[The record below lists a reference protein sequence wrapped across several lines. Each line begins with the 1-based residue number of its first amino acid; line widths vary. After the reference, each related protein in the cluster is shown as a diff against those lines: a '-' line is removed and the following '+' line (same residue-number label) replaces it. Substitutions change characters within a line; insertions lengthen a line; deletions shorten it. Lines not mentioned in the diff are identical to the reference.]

1 MGSVLFVCL
10 GSNVGDRMGSV
21 LFVCLGSNVGDYV
34 WAVYCLGGHVGDYV
48 WAVYCLYAWAVVLV
62 ITYGQCTV
70 CMPGRWCW

>member
-10 GSNVGDRMGSV
+10 G
-21 LFVCLGSNVGDYV
+21 
-34 WAVYCLGGHVGDYV
+34 GGVGDYV

-70 CMPGRWCW
+70 SNCTCLGGGQNGCSSCLT